1 MNSLYSYELDRS
13 VFGMQW
19 SHDCLV
25 TSAGYGDETVK
36 VWHFDSSLNIPKEAN
51 NAITTTSGEDE
62 DYLGVLPPKASTK

>member
-1 MNSLYSYELDRS
+1 
-13 VFGMQW
+13 MQW